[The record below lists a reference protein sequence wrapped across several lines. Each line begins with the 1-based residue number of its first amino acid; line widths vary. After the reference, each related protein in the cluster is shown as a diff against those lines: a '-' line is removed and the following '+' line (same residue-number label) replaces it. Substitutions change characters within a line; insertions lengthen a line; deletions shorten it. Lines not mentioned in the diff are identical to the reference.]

1 VSDIFREVDEEVR
14 REQLKQLW
22 DRWGNYFVVLAFV
35 VVLGIAGWRGWEW
48 WQAKQAAETGA
59 AFEAALALS
68 EAGKHEEAE
77 AAFSKIAAESSS
89 GYRLLARFRE
99 AAELARKDRG
109 AAVKAYDAIAADTS
123 QTLLLRQLASTRAA
137 LLLVDSA
144 PLNEMVTRLEPITG
158 AEHPLRHTA
167 REVLAL
173 SAWRNGDVAAARK
186 WLDMIA
192 NDAETPS
199 GTRTRA
205 ELLSAIT
212 GAEGKG

>member
-1 VSDIFREVDEEVR
+1 MSDIFREVDEEVR

-22 DRWGNYFVVLAFV
+22 DRWGSYFVVLAFV

-48 WQAKQAAETGA
+48 WQAKQAAETGT

-123 QTLLLRQLASTRAA
+123 QTLLLRQLASVRAA
-137 LLLVDSA
+137 LLLVDIA
-144 PLNEMVTRLEPITG
+144 PLSEMVTRLEPITA

-167 REVLAL
+167 RELLAL
-173 SAWRNGDVAAARK
+173 AAWRNGDVAAARK

-199 GTRTRA
+199 GTRARA